1 MISDDIYWIP
11 DDVKTNAKI
20 SDLIVDKYYEN

>member
-11 DDVKTNAKI
+11 DDVKTNAQI
-20 SDLIVDKYYEN
+20 SDLIVDKYYE